1 MTNADT
7 GTSGT
12 VASPADAPVRMPT
25 VFMSHGGPTLG
36 EDTEWTA
43 QLAQW
48 GRDLPRPQAIL
59 MLSAHWEEAPLA
71 IGATTVRPLIYDF
84 WGFPEHYY
92 RLSYPAPGAP
102 ELAEKVRKLL
112 RSPGMPVQDLPDR
125 GLDHG
130 AYVPLLEMYPKADVP
145 VLQVSLP
152 TLDPQ
157 ALLAIGQKLAPLRD
171 EGYLIVGSGS
181 FTHNLRA
188 LNPSGEV
195 AAPLAEFD
203 AWGRQAL
210 TDGDVDAILDFKN
223 KAPAARYAHPREE
236 HFVPLA
242 VTLGTALDELAAPKQ
257 VIEGTWLG
265 LSKRSVQYG

>member
-1 MTNADT
+1 MSTPT
-7 GTSGT
+7 
-12 VASPADAPVRMPT
+12 RMPT
-25 VFMSHGGPTLG
+25 LFMSHGGPTLG
-36 EDTEWTA
+36 EDSVWTA
-43 QLAQW
+43 ELARW
-48 GRDLPRPQAIL
+48 GRELPRPKAIL

-92 RLSYPAPGAP
+92 RLKYPAPGAP
-102 ELAEKVRKLL
+102 ELAEQVRKLL
-112 RSPGMPVQDLPDR
+112 RAPGLPVQDLPER

-130 AYVPLLEMYPKADVP
+130 AYIPLLEMYPEADVP

-152 TLDPQ
+152 TLDPRK
-157 ALLAIGQKLAPLRD
+157 LLEIGRRLSPLRD

-188 LNPSGEV
+188 LNPNHQ
-195 AAPLAEFD
+195 APAPLAEFD

-210 TDGDVDAILDFKN
+210 VAGDVDAILDFKR
-223 KAPAARYAHPREE
+223 KAPAALFAHPREE

-242 VTLGTALDELAAPKQ
+242 VTLGTALDEVADPKQ
-257 VIEGTWLG
+257 VIEGTWMG

>member
-1 MTNADT
+1 MTTSTETGPDAVDT
-7 GTSGT
+7 
-12 VASPADAPVRMPT
+12 PRRMPSL
-25 VFMSHGGPTLG
+25 FMSHGGPTLG

-48 GRDLPRPQAIL
+48 GRDLPRPEAIL
-59 MLSAHWEEAPLA
+59 MLSAHWEQAPLA
-71 IGATTVRPLIYDF
+71 IGATSVRPLIYDF

-102 ELAEKVRKLL
+102 ELAEKVRRML
-112 RSPGMPVQDLPDR
+112 RSPGTPVQDLPDR

-157 ALLAIGQKLAPLRD
+157 ALLAIGRKLAPLRD

-188 LNPSGEV
+188 LNPSGE
-195 AAPLAEFD
+195 APAPLAEFD

-210 TDGDVDAILDFKN
+210 ADGDVDAILDFKN
-223 KAPAARYAHPREE
+223 KAPAARFAHPREE

-242 VTLGTALDELAAPKQ
+242 VTLGTALDEITAPKQ